1 MPQDVQPTACILCS
15 RNCGLKVTVEDG
27 HIKKVRGDKD
37 HPISTGY
44 ICQKAARLE
53 HYQDNLD
60 RLDSPLRR
68 REDGTFER
76 IGWDVAIREI
86 ADRLLAMRK
95 AHGGRAFAM
104 YGGGGQGNHLGGAFS
119 DQLMSAMRSKY
130 KYNALAQEK
139 TGDFWVNGKL
149 FGKQNCHI
157 TEDIERSDYVLFIG
171 TNPWQA
177 HGIRNARDTLKELSK
192 DPERTMAVI
201 DPRRTETADLADT
214 HLQLRPGTD
223 AFLMSA
229 MIAMLIKED
238 LVDRDFLAQRTVGF
252 EALCKHFEGIS
263 VEEYVARAGVP
274 LDDFKKV
281 VRGFAAAKSACV
293 RVDLGIQQ
301 NLNST
306 LCSYL
311 EKLLFILTGNLGRA
325 GGNNFHSF
333 LLPLIGHSDDST
345 ANWKTTTTK
354 MGAISK
360 IYPPNLLPLE
370 IDSPRNDR
378 IRGLFVD
385 SANPIMSAA
394 DTSANRKA
402 FAKLELLVVV
412 DVAMSETAELAHY
425 VLPASTQFEKWE
437 ATFFNLD
444 FPDNGFHLR
453 RPILKPQPG
462 TLSEPEIYRRLLVA
476 MGEIPERFPV
486 LERIAKVHVKYPALR
501 LLQAGLAAKVAS
513 QPRLK
518 EYGAALLTESLGKTL
533 PEGAKIAAVL
543 WYGTHLLARKHPEA
557 VRRTGLSG
565 SPNQLAEALFKKI
578 MSSPSGTLVTRHKYE
593 ETWGFIRHSDGK
605 IHLVIETLL
614 EELAKLPSA
623 VRPEGLVLIAGE
635 RRAYNANTIL
645 RNPKWR
651 KQDRGGA
658 MRMHAEDARRHN
670 LEDGDSARVSTG
682 RGALLVEIAIDDTIR
697 PGVVTLPHGHGMKY
711 ADDDGLRRVHGP
723 ALNELTDSGHRD
735 AVAATPFHKY
745 VEVQIE
751 RVEG

>member
-1 MPQDVQPTACILCS
+1 MTHDPQPTACILCS
-15 RNCGLKVTVEDG
+15 RNCGLEVVVEDG

-68 REDGTFER
+68 RENGTFER
-76 IGWDVAIREI
+76 ISWDVAIREI
-86 ADRLLAMRK
+86 ADRLLVMRK

-192 DPERTMAVI
+192 DSSRTMAVI
-201 DPRRTETADLADT
+201 DPRRTETADLADI
-214 HLQLRPGTD
+214 HLQLNPGTD
-223 AFLMSA
+223 AFLLSA

-238 LVDRDFLAQRTVGF
+238 LVDQAFLAKRTVGF
-252 EALCKHFEGIS
+252 ESLKKHFTSIS
-263 VEEYVARAGVP
+263 IPDYVARAGVP
-274 LDDFKKV
+274 LDDFERL
-281 VRGFAAAKSACV
+281 VRGFASAKSACV

-311 EKLLFILTGNLGRA
+311 EKLIFILTGNLGKA

-333 LLPLIGHSDDST
+333 LLPLIGHSDESES
-345 ANWKTTTTK
+345 NWKTTTTK

-370 IDSPRNDR
+370 IDSPRQDR

-385 SANPIMSAA
+385 SANPVSSAA
-394 DTSANRKA
+394 DTQAYKKA

-453 RPILKPQPG
+453 RPILKPKSG

-486 LERIAKVHVKYPALR
+486 LERIAKLHVKMPSLR
-501 LLQAGLAAKVAS
+501 LLQAGIAAKVAT
-513 QPRLK
+513 QPRFK
-518 EYGAALLTESLGKTL
+518 NYGAALLTESLGKTL
-533 PEGAKIAAVL
+533 PEGAKIAAIL
-543 WYGTHLLARKHPEA
+543 WYGTQLLARRHTEA

-565 SPNQLAEALFKKI
+565 SANQLAEGLFKRI
-578 MSSPSGTLVTRHKYE
+578 MNSPSGTLVTRHKYE
-593 ETWGFIRHSDGK
+593 ETWNFIRHSDGR
-605 IHLVIETLL
+605 IHLMIDELI
-614 EELAKLPSA
+614 EELSDLPA
-623 VRPEGLVLIAGE
+623 QVPPEGLVLIAGE

-645 RNPKWR
+645 RNPNWR
-651 KQDRGGA
+651 KQDRKGT
-658 MRMHAEDARRHN
+658 MRMHTEDAQRYN
-670 LEDGDSARVSTG
+670 LEDGGRARVSTA
-682 RGALLVEIAIDDTIR
+682 RGALEVEVSIDDTIR
-697 PGVVTLPHGHGMKY
+697 PGAVTLPNGHGMKY
-711 ADDDGLRRVHGP
+711 TDDDGERRVHGP
-723 ALNELTDSGHRD
+723 ALNVLTDSAHRD

-745 VEVQIE
+745 VEVQVE
-751 RVEG
+751 RLD